1 MEFGQSLSFLNACV
15 AIGFTVFA
23 PLAGYQR
30 QAYDSDRAT
39 TVSSENNP
47 KTSSA
52 ESSKSP
58 ATTEEKSKSKIDK
71 GGLEA
76 VAPETAVA
84 PEPSRWSLLPFAD
97 SKKPS
102 LIEKAYLDA
111 LTILKED
118 NSCSRFYGGS
128 SAIGGLNGLV
138 RRLTPTH
145 LDRLIAVRMKGETSH
160 VRDYLT
166 GRAFRLFQKTEV
178 NLSGPFFRG
187 NTSLYEARIP
197 FIGSFPPNTR
207 EARVTILLHELG
219 HVLST
224 ADKQWVLPDDGDD
237 TSLSRKNTGRVIDA
251 CRYQIT
257 QVSHMSFER
266 ELIGARPTQ
275 LQNRE
280 R

>member
-47 KTSSA
+47 KTSAA

-58 ATTEEKSKSKIDK
+58 ATTEEKSKIDK
-71 GGLEA
+71 GALEA
-76 VAPETAVA
+76 VATETAVA
-84 PEPSRWSLLPFAD
+84 PDPSRWSLLPFAD

-145 LDRLIAVRMKGETSH
+145 LDRLIAVRMKGETSR

-197 FIGSFPPNTR
+197 FIGLFPP
-207 EARVTILLHELG
+207 
-219 HVLST
+219 S
-224 ADKQWVLPDDGDD
+224 
-237 TSLSRKNTGRVIDA
+237 RVIDA
-251 CRYQIT
+251 CRDQIT

-280 R
+280 Q

>member
-23 PLAGYQR
+23 PLASYQR
-30 QAYDSDRAT
+30 QAYGADRET
-39 TVSSENNP
+39 TVSSEKNDP
-47 KTSSA
+47 KKSSA
-52 ESSKSP
+52 ENNETP
-58 ATTEEKSKSKIDK
+58 AATGPKSKKDESR
-71 GGLEA
+71 LEEVTPVA
-76 VAPETAVA
+76 SAAPEA
-84 PEPSRWSLLPFAD
+84 PRWNLLPFAD

-118 NSCSRFYGGS
+118 NSCSRFFGGS
-128 SAIGGLNGLV
+128 SAIGGLNELV

-145 LDRLIAVRMKGETSH
+145 LDRLIAVRMKGETSP

-166 GRAFRLFQKTEV
+166 GRPFRLFQKTEV

-224 ADKQWVLPDDGDD
+224 ADKQWVLPDDGNDV
-237 TSLSRKNTGRVIDA
+237 SLSRKNTERVIDA
-251 CRYQIT
+251 CRDQIT
-257 QVSHMSFER
+257 QIGHLSFER
-266 ELIGARPTQ
+266 ELIGARPTVGQ
-275 LQNRE
+275 
-280 R
+280 